1 MPRLLCVTAHP
12 DDEAGGFGGSL
23 LRYAE
28 AGVETYVLCLTSGT
42 AATHRGNA
50 NTDAELGAIRKKE
63 LAASCE
69 VLKVHQAE
77 ALDYPDG
84 KLAAVPLL
92 TIVEDLTARIRT
104 IQPDVVMTFGSDG
117 AVTGHPDHS
126 MASVFTS
133 LAFQW
138 APRTNRFPG
147 QFDRGL
153 EPWRS
158 QKLYHMTTGFTMPE
172 RQPVAVSPWSVEI
185 ILTPAQ
191 VDAKVAAFKR
201 HLSQAPLFDFFDRT
215 IHARGNLE
223 RFLLVA
229 SIAPREAKYE
239 NDLFAGVTVR

>member
-23 LRYAE
+23 LKYAQ
-28 AGVETYVLCLTSGT
+28 AGVETYVICLTSGT
-42 AATHRGNA
+42 AATHRGSA
-50 NTDAELGAIRKKE
+50 KTDAELAQIRKKE
-63 LAASCE
+63 FASSCE
-69 VLKVHQAE
+69 LLKVHKAE

-84 KLAAVPLL
+84 KLAAMSLRAV
-92 TIVEDLTARIRT
+92 VEDLTARIRT
-104 IQPDVVMTFGSDG
+104 IKPHVVMTFGSEG
-117 AVTGHPDHS
+117 AVTAHPDHS
-126 MASVFTS
+126 MASVFTA

-138 APRTNRFPG
+138 AARTNRFPQ

-153 EPWRS
+153 EPWRA

-172 RQPVAVSPWSVEI
+172 RQPVAVSPWSAEI
-185 ILTPAQ
+185 TLTPAE

-215 IHARGNLE
+215 IHERGNLE

-229 SIAPREAKYE
+229 SIVPRKTEFE
-239 NDLFAGVTVR
+239 TDLFAGVRE